1 MSSSNPHTASPKE
14 DRAETSLQVSLP
26 EKIVVAVDGSDPSFK
41 ALSYAAKVAGLNKS
55 KIVVLSVMSLPPWTA
70 AKTADALKKDL
81 SSKAADVLGRAKSLA
96 RSNGVDVET
105 RSIETSGSIV
115 MAIIDFSNK
124 EKADLIVMGTKGTSG
139 YGKMMLGSVAAGVVS
154 FASCPVLAVR

>member
-1 MSSSNPHTASPKE
+1 LSLSNPRQALFKE
-14 DRAETSLQVSLP
+14 GRVEMSLQVSLP
-26 EKIVVAVDGSDPSFK
+26 EKIVVAVDGSDLSFK
-41 ALSYAAKVAGLNKS
+41 ALSYAAKLAGLSKS
-55 KIVVLSVMSLPPWTA
+55 KIVVLNVMSLPPWTA
-70 AKTADALKKDL
+70 ARTADALKKDL
-81 SSKAADVLGRAKSLA
+81 SSRAADILGKAKSLG
-96 RSNGVDVET
+96 RSIGVDVET
-105 RSIETSGSIV
+105 RSIETSESIV

>member
-1 MSSSNPHTASPKE
+1 MSLSNPHTPSPKG
-14 DRAETSLQVSLP
+14 DRAETSIQVSLP

-41 ALSYAAKVAGLNKS
+41 ALSYAAKLAGLSKS
-55 KIVVLSVMSLPPWTA
+55 KIVVLNVMSLPRWTA

-81 SSKAADVLGRAKSLA
+81 ANKAADVLGKAKSLGN
-96 RSNGVDVET
+96 SNGVEVET
-105 RSIETSGSIV
+105 RSIETSESIV

>member
-1 MSSSNPHTASPKE
+1 MLLSNPHTALPE
-14 DRAETSLQVSLP
+14 EVRAETSLQVSLP
-26 EKIVVAVDGSDPSFK
+26 EKIIVAVDGSDQSFK
-41 ALSYAAKVAGLNKS
+41 ALSYAAKLAGLNKS
-55 KIVVLSVMSLPPWTA
+55 KIVVLNVMSLPPWTA
-70 AKTADALKKDL
+70 TRTAEALRKDL
-81 SSKAADVLGRAKSLA
+81 SAKASDVLGKAKSLG

-105 RSIETSGSIV
+105 RSIETSESIV

>member
-1 MSSSNPHTASPKE
+1 MLARLHKSM
-14 DRAETSLQVSLP
+14 
-26 EKIVVAVDGSDPSFK
+26 
-41 ALSYAAKVAGLNKS
+41 AL
-55 KIVVLSVMSLPPWTA
+55 VLTVLSLPPWTEDY
-70 AKTADALKKDL
+70 TADDTWKDL
-81 SSKAADVLGRAKSLA
+81 STKAAEVLGRAKSLGS
-96 RSNGVDVET
+96 SNGVDVET
-105 RSIETSGSIV
+105 RSIETSESIV

>member
-1 MSSSNPHTASPKE
+1 
-14 DRAETSLQVSLP
+14 
-26 EKIVVAVDGSDPSFK
+26 
-41 ALSYAAKVAGLNKS
+41 
-55 KIVVLSVMSLPPWTA
+55 MSLPPWTA